1 MTKITCLFKYCK
13 LRKYRELK
21 SKYSD
26 SLLDYKRLQDRF
38 DSLEFYS
45 RSNPNSSTFHS
56 FSRTA
61 ETSTAPLPRARTPAP
76 LTTSSS
82 TSTLPR
88 TSARLPS
95 SSSYSSN
102 GTGGLGLS
110 SSRQSSVE
118 RDYSTPLPSYG
129 GGSSSSSYRHS
140 DRLSDLSSTIRSR
153 QSSPLRSYETSAAY
167 RTLNFTP
174 SSYSLS
180 SSSAGL
186 PPAYDSYRT
195 RREAST
201 ERSLANL
208 RNRRE
213 ASQERSYGR
222 SGYSSLTS
230 GLLKH
235 RRSSFVDNSPSS
247 FKYYY

>member
-1 MTKITCLFKYCK
+1 M
-13 LRKYRELK
+13 
-21 SKYSD
+21 
-26 SLLDYKRLQDRF
+26 
-38 DSLEFYS
+38 
-45 RSNPNSSTFHS
+45 FHS
-56 FSRTA
+56 FSRSSDTTPS
-61 ETSTAPLPRARTPAP
+61 TSNPPLVPRARTPAP
-76 LTTSSS
+76 LTSGSN

-88 TSARLPS
+88 TSTRLPS

-102 GTGGLGLS
+102 SALGLS
-110 SSRQSSVE
+110 TSRQSSVE
-118 RDYSTPLPSYG
+118 RDYSAPLPSYG
-129 GGSSSSSYRHS
+129 GGSSASSYRLS

-174 SSYSLS
+174 SSYSSS

-186 PPAYDSYRT
+186 PPAYDSYRM

-201 ERSLANL
+201 ERSLASL

-213 ASQERSYGR
+213 ASQERAFSRGSTGYGA
-222 SGYSSLTS
+222 SSS
-230 GLLKH
+230 SALLKH